1 MIARLYEF
9 ETNGLSFFYNAII
22 VLVIAF
28 TFFIDLYFIYHLYIQ
43 GLLHLYDA
51 NRKGKLY

>member
-51 NRKGKLY
+51 NRKGRLY